1 MHNGNPLASVV
12 IPTRNRP
19 ELVGRAVRSALQQT
33 LTDLEVIVVVDGPDP
48 ATVSALKVLQD
59 TDSRLRVLP
68 LPQNRGGS
76 DARNAGIDAAKGKWI
91 ALLDDDDEWMPQK
104 LEKQLALGECS
115 SHRYPVISCKIIG
128 RTPSGDSIYPSRE
141 PFLPFADYAWRH
153 RGLLQTEGSLY
164 CPTLVA
170 PSALFRECPFTSGLR
185 RHQDW
190 DWVIRAFALPG
201 VGLEFVSEPL
211 VICHSEEDRGSISAT
226 PDWRYSLNW
235 ANKKRSH
242 FSPEAYSAFLLTNLS
257 VSAAKKGEWSGFFL
271 LLTSAFKSGKPRAVH
286 LIQYVF
292 AWLLPMNLRRLISR
306 LLQGSSEKIS
316 ERK

>member
-226 PDWRYSLNW
+226 PDWRYSFFAGGLFRIFINQSQCVCGEKGRMEW
-235 ANKKRSH
+235 VL
-242 FSPEAYSAFLLTNLS
+242 SASDLCLQKWKTTSCSSDTVRFR
-257 VSAAKKGEWSGFFL
+257 VAASDESQ
-271 LLTSAFKSGKPRAVH
+271 TTH
-286 LIQYVF
+286 Q
-292 AWLLPMNLRRLISR
+292 
-306 LLQGSSEKIS
+306 
-316 ERK
+316 